1 MSRIIVKDLSTT
13 MDDTIAG
20 STQVYV
26 KNDGSAYAGLY
37 SKSGTDAERIVGNP
51 AVDGSSGIIRYN
63 DQILNATVTIP
74 DSKNAFSAG
83 PLEIASGKTVTIG
96 AGSYWTII

>member
-1 MSRIIVKDLSTT
+1 MSRLIVKDLSTT

-26 KNDGSAYAGLY
+26 KNDGSNFAGLY
-37 SKSGTDAERIVGNP
+37 SKSGTDDERIVGNP